1 MGGCPLLPQHAKS
14 AHNTPAPKRT
24 VALVARRSTARLAE
38 FSALAE
44 HVVEIRRARRGKV
57 MTSIGR
63 RA

>member
-1 MGGCPLLPQHAKS
+1 
-14 AHNTPAPKRT
+14 